1 MESMGG
7 RLFVWL
13 GWLGFAFIGWA
24 YWRLFRSSGVQE
36 LLELKAAMKTAEEQI
51 VRLSE
56 HNDKLLT
63 EVDRLTVE
71 KANVDSKLIDATND
85 KRELMKALN
94 RSREANEM
102 LVNAMGLCAEKQATQ
117 QRILDKQDRQMEELW
132 SELTKLKAQHG
143 EL

>member
-1 MESMGG
+1 MESMWE
-7 RLFVWL
+7 RTFVWL
-13 GWLGFAFIGWA
+13 GWLGFALIGWA
-24 YWRLFRSSGVQE
+24 YWRLFRSSGVKE
-36 LLELKAAMKTAEEQI
+36 LLELKAAMKIAEEQI

-63 EVDRLTVE
+63 EVDRLIVE
-71 KANVDSKLIDATND
+71 KSNVDSKLIDATND
-85 KRELMKALN
+85 KRELMKALD

-117 QRILDKQDRQMEELW
+117 QRILDKQDRQMEDLW
-132 SELTKLKAQHG
+132 SELIKLKAQHG